1 MKRLVLQW
9 IALCALLVSGAHAA
23 PQSELDARATGAYR
37 AEDYAAA
44 AALWNDALDAA
55 TGALDQGAPHAG
67 DGERA
72 RLMANLGNCAAR
84 QDDWAQAAAWFE
96 ASLRLRP
103 RDAETRDKLD
113 FARSEAGW
121 SPLDRG
127 DLASTT
133 ERALS
138 AFTEDEARWLALV
151 ALLPLVVT
159 LLGEALRG
167 SRAWRRA
174 ALACAALWLFACT
187 PCIYAAWTA
196 DSDPVLVTNPNGA
209 AARPEPRES
218 AERLERLPAGTHW
231 KRLDEL
237 PGWTRLRGP
246 DGRSVWVPSR
256 DVFALE
262 R

>member
-1 MKRLVLQW
+1 MIRFVTHW
-9 IALCALLVSGAHAA
+9 IALCALLASGAFAA
-23 PQSELDARATGAYR
+23 PQAELDRMALEAYR
-37 AEDYAAA
+37 AEDFASAAA
-44 AALWNDALDAA
+44 WWTDALEAS
-55 TGALDQGAPHAG
+55 TGVDDFGDPLAD

-84 QDDWAQAAAWFE
+84 QGDWARAAAWFE

-103 RDAETRDKLD
+103 RDSETREKLD

-121 SPLDRG
+121 PPLDRG

-133 ERALS
+133 LRALS
-138 AFTEDEARWLALV
+138 SFTEDEARWLALFG
-151 ALLPLVVT
+151 LLPLTVA

-174 ALACAALWLFACT
+174 AIVCAVFWLFTCT
-187 PCIYAAWTA
+187 PCMHAAWNRAA
-196 DSDPVLVTNPNGA
+196 DPMLVTNPNGA

-218 AERLERLPAGTHW
+218 AERLERLPSGTRW

-237 PGWTRLRGP
+237 PDWTRLRGP
-246 DGRSVWVPSR
+246 EGRSVWVPSR

>member
-1 MKRLVLQW
+1 MRILRLLL
-9 IALCALLVSGAHAA
+9 ALCALFVSGALAQ
-23 PQSELDARATGAYR
+23 PQAELDRMALEAYR

-44 AALWNDALDAA
+44 SAWWNDALDAS
-55 TGALDQGAPHAG
+55 TGVDELGEPLAS

-84 QDDWAQAAAWFE
+84 QDDWAKAAAWFE

-121 SPLDRG
+121 PPLDRG

-133 ERALS
+133 ARALGS
-138 AFTEDEARWLALV
+138 FTADEARWLALLG
-151 ALLPLVVT
+151 LLPLVVS
-159 LLGEALRG
+159 LAGEALRG
-167 SRAWRRA
+167 GRAWRRA
-174 ALACAALWLFACT
+174 AIACAVVWLLACA
-187 PCIYAAWTA
+187 PCMHASWKA
-196 DSDPVLVTNPNGA
+196 DADPVLVTNPNGA
-209 AARPEPRES
+209 AARSEPRES
-218 AERLERLPAGTHW
+218 AERLERLPSGTHW

-237 PGWTRLRGP
+237 PDWTRLRGP

-256 DVFALE
+256 DVFELE